1 MIFEIIQSIEN
12 DQERDAVERIF
23 VLYYKRMYKR
33 AYDILNNPH
42 DAEDAV
48 QETFLRI
55 SNNMKD
61 FMDTDSPETIALISI
76 YTRNVALNMYNRKK
90 KQNSIFDQR
99 EDINDMNLN
108 IAAIGEDV
116 EEIVINKET
125 VELVRKAINQLDDT
139 YRDVV
144 LLKFFYHKRSLDIAD
159 ILGIEGSQVN
169 GRLFRAK
176 KMLRELL
183 GEEAYERIT
192 NR

>member
-1 MIFEIIQSIEN
+1 MILAIIQAIEN

-23 VLYYKRMYKR
+23 ALYYKRMYKR

-48 QETFLRI
+48 QDTIVRI
-55 SNNMKD
+55 SENVRD

-76 YTRNVALNMYNRKK
+76 YTRNVALNMYKRKK
-90 KQNSIFDQR
+90 KQNTIFDQR
-99 EDINDMNLN
+99 EDISDMNLH
-108 IAAIGEDV
+108 IEAAGEDV

-125 VELVRKAINQLDDT
+125 VELVRNAINQLDDM

-144 LLKFFYHKRSLDIAD
+144 LMKYFYHKRNLDIAE
-159 ILGIEGSQVN
+159 ILGIESSQVN

-176 KMLRELL
+176 KMLREIL

>member
-1 MIFEIIQSIEN
+1 MILLIIQAIEN
-12 DQERDAVERIF
+12 DQERDAVARIF
-23 VLYYKRMYKR
+23 TLYYKRMYKR

-55 SNNMKD
+55 SSNVRD
-61 FMDTDSPETIALISI
+61 FMDADSPETIALISI
-76 YTRNVALNMYNRKK
+76 YTRNVAFNMYNRKK
-90 KQNSIFDQR
+90 KQNSLFDQR
-99 EDINDMNLN
+99 KDISEMDLDLV
-108 IAAIGEDV
+108 ATGEDV

-125 VELVRKAINQLDDT
+125 VELVHKAINQLDDM
-139 YRDVV
+139 YRDVI
-144 LLKFFYHKRSLDIAD
+144 LLKYFYHKRNIDIAD

-176 KMLRELL
+176 KMLREIL

>member
-1 MIFEIIQSIEN
+1 MILLIIQAIEN
-12 DQERDAVERIF
+12 DQERDAVARIF
-23 VLYYKRMYKR
+23 ELYYKRMYKR
-33 AYDILNNPH
+33 AFDILNNSH

-55 SNNMKD
+55 SSNVKD

-90 KQNSIFDQR
+90 KQNSLFDQR
-99 EDINDMNLN
+99 KDISEMDLDLV
-108 IAAIGEDV
+108 ATGEDV

-125 VELVRKAINQLDDT
+125 VELVHKAINQLDDM
-139 YRDVV
+139 YRDVI
-144 LLKFFYHKRSLDIAD
+144 LLKYFYHKRNIDIAD

-176 KMLRELL
+176 KMLREIL